1 MTKQD
6 KNPRRASEDL
16 PFARRLQ
23 LLHPNCWNPWLNPT
37 SPGPGLTIQ
46 RSRRQQQEENNPH
59 ALQAVGFAVAD
70 ITFPRPWLA
79 MSLWLPSDLFK
90 LLPLVN

>member
-23 LLHPNCWNPWLNPT
+23 LLHPNCWNST

-46 RSRRQQQEENNPH
+46 RSRGQQQEENNPH

-70 ITFPRPWLA
+70 ITFLRPWLA
-79 MSLWLPSDLFK
+79 LSLWLPSDLFK